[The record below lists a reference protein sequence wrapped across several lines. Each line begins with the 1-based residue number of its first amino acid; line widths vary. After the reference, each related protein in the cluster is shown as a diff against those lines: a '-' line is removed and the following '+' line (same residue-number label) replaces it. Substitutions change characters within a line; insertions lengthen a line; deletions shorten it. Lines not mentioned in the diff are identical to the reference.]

1 MKVPAAVWFVFIPA
15 LVAGLTPVLTS
26 FFPPATVW
34 WSAALIAVGGAIVA
48 AVAAWKE
55 SQAKPPAPT
64 PPEGVQ
70 PAAAPMVGP
79 QKSFVRRWLV
89 G

>member
-15 LVAGLTPVLTS
+15 LVAGLVPVLTS
-26 FFPPATVW
+26 FWPPATVW
-34 WSAALIAVGGAIVA
+34 WSAALIAVGGAVVA
-48 AVAAWKE
+48 AVQAWKD
-55 SQAKPPAPT
+55 SQTQPKPPT
-64 PPEGVQ
+64 LPEGVQ